1 MAKKTTTVCTYPA
14 CSTCTSSSLK
24 SLGANPI
31 FHLSLSSK
39 ELFHSNFLVW
49 LADYQTALFNE
60 ILAGCFGCTTFKYK
74 STDYVALREY
84 KNFDFCI
91 CERDAAQVDGIGR
104 IVFLLENKCKSI
116 PYKAQ
121 LDEYKEK
128 VEKHNKGWDGKG
140 KKAARRKSA
149 GFTSPVVCHF
159 VLLHLVK
166 KFAEKPVIDKEKEWK
181 CVTYKSF
188 ADALKECSPRCCTS
202 TGSSLEEQL
211 IENYADF
218 IGNLHDCLNDQLP
231 TSLPTKNWTI
241 INAPACFKKLRIG
254 DIWEKLIANL
264 VVLKLK
270 SELETKLKTK
280 LLSIVL
286 NKGAKDLFDKKFS
299 PKTIS
304 LLAGFSRGTAI
315 VDVKYKKSKDLIY
328 GIQIQNGQYRQY
340 VEFANKHLTTLQK
353 EKELE
358 KRMKKDVWNS
368 FSSNLCKY
376 GSSFVY
382 RHGGI
387 PNGKTVK
394 EVLKKIIDDI
404 DTFEAP

>member
-60 ILAGCFGCTTFKYK
+60 ILEHCFGCTTFKYK

-91 CERDAAQVDGIGR
+91 CERDAALVDGIGC
-104 IVFLLENKCKSI
+104 IVFVLENKCKSI

-128 VEKHNKGWDGKG
+128 VEKHNDGWGKG

-149 GFTSPVVCHF
+149 GFTSPVECHF
-159 VLLHLVK
+159 VLLHLVEN
-166 KFAEKPVIDKEKEWK
+166 FAGKTAIKKEWT
-181 CVTYKSF
+181 CVTYKSY
-188 ADALKECSPRCCTS
+188 ADALKNYSPRCCTS
-202 TGSSLEEQL
+202 TGYSLEKLL

-218 IGNLHDCLNDQLP
+218 IGNLRDCINTPIL
-231 TSLPTKNWTI
+231 TSLPTENWTI
-241 INAPACFKKLRIG
+241 INAPDCFKKLRIG

-286 NKGAKDLFDKKFS
+286 NKGAKDLFVGTKKVPPHS
-299 PKTIS
+299 VGTIS

-340 VEFANKHLTTLQK
+340 VESAS
-353 EKELE
+353 
-358 KRMKKDVWNS
+358 KKSSLSTDLNNRLNGKLVRS
-368 FSSNLCKY
+368 LKFSGPCKFGDTFLY
-376 GSSFVY
+376 KYVE
-382 RHGGI
+382 I
-387 PNGKTVK
+387 PNGTTVK
-394 EVLKKIIDDI
+394 EVLKEIIDDI
-404 DTFEAP
+404 KTFP